1 MKGVKTVT
9 ESLMHCGQAIQPRLL
24 EDLILKSPETR
35 STDIETPPLRDLPT
49 AKGESDGMLLYI
61 SRTKTARFAT
71 LRFANSQGWLGLDGA
86 EPNIL
91 STAIDSLSDITEL
104 VRTGRYTSLFRILIS
119 WITNLD
125 TAVVQ
130 LMTDAHPGVLAI
142 YTHWL
147 MLLIVA
153 EELWWIGDMGRAGIR
168 DVLHVIGSLQT
179 TDLAPVLSWPQ
190 EVLDMQ

>member
-1 MKGVKTVT
+1 
-9 ESLMHCGQAIQPRLL
+9 
-24 EDLILKSPETR
+24 
-35 STDIETPPLRDLPT
+35 
-49 AKGESDGMLLYI
+49 
-61 SRTKTARFAT
+61 
-71 LRFANSQGWLGLDGA
+71 
-86 EPNIL
+86 
-91 STAIDSLSDITEL
+91 
-104 VRTGRYTSLFRILIS
+104 
-119 WITNLD
+119 
-125 TAVVQ
+125 VQ

-147 MLLIVA
+147 ILLIVA